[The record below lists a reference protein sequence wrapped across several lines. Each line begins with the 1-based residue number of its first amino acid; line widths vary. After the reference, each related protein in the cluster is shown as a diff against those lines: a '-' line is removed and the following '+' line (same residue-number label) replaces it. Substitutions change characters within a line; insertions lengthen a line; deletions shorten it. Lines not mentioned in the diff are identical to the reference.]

1 MLIGAMNHPA
11 HDVVAEIEWMAAMGM
26 QFVDLTL
33 EPPAA
38 ASWRVDAAAIRRALQ
53 DHRMTA
59 VGHTA
64 FYLPL
69 ASAFEKIRCAA
80 VEELHHCLE
89 VFGKVGVKWMNLHPD
104 RHTPMHDRRFFIQRN
119 IETMRELLP

>member
-11 HDVVAEIEWMAAMGM
+11 QDVIEEIRWMSEMGLE
-26 QFVDLTL
+26 FIDLTL

-38 ASWRVDAAAIRRALQ
+38 AVWKVDPFRIRDELQ
-53 DHRMTA
+53 RLNMKV

-69 ASAFEKIRCAA
+69 ASAFTSVRRAA
-80 VEELHHCLE
+80 VEELKKCVD
-89 VFGKVGVKWMNLHPD
+89 VFAKVGSRFMNIHPD
-104 RHTPMHDRRFFIQRN
+104 RYTPMHDRHFYI
-119 IETMRELLP
+119 